1 MNKLLKIENEIK
13 IDGFYSIY
21 YFEHGKNFTHS
32 PEKHDFWELV
42 YVDEGEI
49 IAISEGIGRRLQQ
62 GAVIFHEPNE
72 VHAHVSD
79 RKVTNNMMVISFKAD
94 CPAMDFFKKKV
105 FTLGKKEKVLISL
118 FIEEAQKSIGNM
130 PHIYSGE
137 NGLSDAKRIHVGST
151 QLLECYFIEF
161 LISLLRQG
169 EEKELAPNDMSRMIA
184 SNSIMGLILERIEK
198 SVYENLK
205 IDEICR
211 EFMIGKTKLI
221 SQFKEYMNMTPI
233 EYHRNLKIKEA
244 KRLLR
249 EEEYSVSEISDALG
263 YTSIHIFSR
272 AFKSAVGFSPK
283 EYQRSVL
290 KNNE

>member
-13 IDGFYSIY
+13 IDGFYTIY

-32 PEKHDFWELV
+32 PEKHNFWELV

-49 IAISEGIGRRLQQ
+49 IAVSEGIGRRLQQ

-72 VHAHVSD
+72 IHAHVSD
-79 RKVTNNMMVISFKAD
+79 RKVTNNMIVISFKAD
-94 CPAMDFFKKKV
+94 CPAMDFFRKKV
-105 FTLGKKEKVLISL
+105 FTLGKKEKVLLSL
-118 FIEEAQKSIGNM
+118 FIEEAQKSIGNI
-130 PHIYSGE
+130 PHIYSGDK
-137 NGLSDAKRIHVGST
+137 GLSDTKELHIGST
-151 QLLECYFIEF
+151 QLLGCYFTEF
-161 LISLLRQG
+161 LISLIRQG
-169 EEKELAPNDMSRMIA
+169 AEKKLAPNHMSRMIA
-184 SNSIMGLILERIEK
+184 SNSIMEMVIENIEK
-198 SVYENLK
+198 RVYEELRLE
-205 IDEICR
+205 EICR

-221 SQFKEYMNMTPI
+221 AKFKEYMNMTPI
-233 EYHRNLKIKEA
+233 EYHRSLKIKEA

-272 AFKSAVGFSPK
+272 AFKNAVGFSPK

-290 KNNE
+290 QNNV